1 MNPEPR
7 LLAMWRREST
17 AKAGLR
23 VGFRQSLSKWS
34 AERRG
39 KPVSRILFPG
49 SSRID
54 DHSSCG
60 PVARNALAANPDL
73 LGQKQPCLATR
84 DPYLAL
90 LPVGL
95 AVPPLLPAA
104 RWALTPPFH
113 PYPGVCSAGAL
124 GGLISVALSVG
135 LPRPGVTRHRCFL
148 ESGLSS
154 PARHALRQ
162 RPSGFPR
169 VTGDGDKYKPRQA
182 LREREPPA
190 GVYLA
195 K

>member
-1 MNPEPR
+1 
-7 LLAMWRREST
+7 MWRREST

-49 SSRID
+49 NSRID

-73 LGQKQPCLATR
+73 LGQKRPCLATR

-113 PYPGVCSAGAL
+113 PDPPPVSVPRPDDWRFDFCGAFRRVAPPGRYPAPLLFGVRTF
-124 GGLISVALSVG
+124 
-135 LPRPGVTRHRCFL
+135 LPRKARPATAAIR
-148 ESGLSS
+148 LS
-154 PARHALRQ
+154 ARDR
-162 RPSGFPR
+162 
-169 VTGDGDKYKPRQA
+169 
-182 LREREPPA
+182 
-190 GVYLA
+190 
-195 K
+195 